1 MKRSFVR
8 LLLPVLML
16 SAAGLACSRGVQRNS
31 REEQTATPSA
41 DSSRE
46 LDGAADQ
53 VESLLDELATENS
66 QADSL
71 EDVTVEPVEETAAPD
86 AAPTAT
92 LVPPMPT
99 LEPSPTEPA
108 ESLSPESEQMLSTL
122 EALVGQLE
130 GLNDDADPLAD
141 LP

>member
-8 LLLPVLML
+8 LLLPML
-16 SAAGLACSRGVQRNS
+16 LLSVAGLACSRGVQRDG
-31 REEQTATPSA
+31 REQPATPLP
-41 DSSRE
+41 DSSSE

-53 VESLLDELATENS
+53 AESVLDELETENS

-71 EDVTVEPVEETAAPD
+71 EDVTVEAVEETAAPET
-86 AAPTAT
+86 APTAT
-92 LVPPMPT
+92 SLPPTPT

-108 ESLSPESEQMLSTL
+108 ESLSPESEEMLSTL
-122 EALVGQLE
+122 EALVGELE
-130 GLNDDADPLAD
+130 GLNDDGDPLNN

>member
-8 LLLPVLML
+8 LLLPVLIL
-16 SAAGLACSRGVQRNS
+16 GAAGLACSRGVQRDS
-31 REEQTATPSA
+31 REQPATPSG
-41 DSSRE
+41 DSSGE

-53 VESLLDELATENS
+53 VESLLDELETENN

-71 EDVTVEPVEETAAPD
+71 EDVTVEAVEETPAPD

-92 LVPPMPT
+92 LMPPTST
-99 LEPSPTEPA
+99 LEPTPTESV
-108 ESLSPESEQMLSTL
+108 ESLSPESEETLSTL
-122 EALVGQLE
+122 EALVGELE
-130 GLNDDADPLAD
+130 GLNAEGDPLDD

>member
-8 LLLPVLML
+8 LLLPVLIL
-16 SAAGLACSRGVQRNS
+16 GAAGLACSRGVQRDS
-31 REEQTATPSA
+31 QEPTVTPSA
-41 DSSRE
+41 GSSGE

-66 QADSL
+66 QADPL
-71 EDVTVEPVEETAAPD
+71 EDITVEAVEQTPASD
-86 AAPTAT
+86 AAPAETP
-92 LVPPMPT
+92 PPMPT
-99 LEPSPTEPA
+99 LDLAPTEPA

-122 EALVGQLE
+122 EALVGELE
-130 GLNDDADPLAD
+130 GLNADADPLDD